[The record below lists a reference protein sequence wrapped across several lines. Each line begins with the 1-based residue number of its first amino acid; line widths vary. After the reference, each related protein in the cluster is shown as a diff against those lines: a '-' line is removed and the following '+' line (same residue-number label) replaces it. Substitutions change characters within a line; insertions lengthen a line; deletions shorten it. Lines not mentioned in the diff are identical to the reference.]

1 MSIPDPQ
8 DIRWQQRL
16 ENYSRALD
24 WLTAAVGLAQ
34 KRELSELEKQ
44 GLIQAF
50 EFTHELAWNV
60 MKDYLAYQGND
71 AITGSRDAVRETF
84 RMGLIHD
91 GERWMEM
98 LTSRNRSSHTY
109 NQAVANE
116 IAERIIHEYHP
127 LFVDFLGTMQHLQNR
142 TAE

>member
-91 GERWMEM
+91 GERWMEV

-116 IAERIIHEYHP
+116 SAERIIHDYHP
-127 LFVDFLGTMQHLQNR
+127 LFVDFLRTMQHLQNR
-142 TAE
+142 TAV